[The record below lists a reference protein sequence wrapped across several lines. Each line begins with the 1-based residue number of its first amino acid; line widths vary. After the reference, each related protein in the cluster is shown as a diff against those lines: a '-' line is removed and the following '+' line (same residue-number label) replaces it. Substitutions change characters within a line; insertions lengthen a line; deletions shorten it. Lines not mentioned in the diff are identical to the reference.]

1 MNTKPKLKFRVVAG
15 HNPKTSEAL
24 LRPQIA
30 ERETYYMDQLVE
42 YALNAGYV
50 RGQFHDMRGA
60 LNGFVE
66 AMQQLGKD
74 GKAVNLNDWLRI
86 HGELTGQVDE
96 TRQLTDANE
105 YKVRIT
111 ALKELKRKASD
122 FSWTNIDDTG
132 VVPKIDT
139 ITYDGCPDNWKI
151 QKSSGFTATGRNLI
165 FDKIR
170 LADKVMARWSQGDE
184 EKSEELTPSG
194 SGYSFLKFDTVAAFA
209 GIPTGTKITL
219 LFTLHGGVE
228 GGAAYG
234 LKKEVTLVDGGS
246 EPHPTKRVAISEF
259 KVQKDGDSSEALL
272 KGENFDGVTGYDPA
286 EHSFYAH
293 LYDDGADMGE
303 MLFEPVDDDTWRCG
317 GLEVGVDETVKVV
330 LTPDPAK
337 PDFDPTP
344 AEATAIV
351 E

>member
-1 MNTKPKLKFRVVAG
+1 MANKPKLKFRVVAG
-15 HNPKTSEAL
+15 HNPKTKAPL

-96 TRQLTDANE
+96 TRVLTDANE

-165 FDKIR
+165 FDKTN
-170 LADKVMARWSQGDE
+170 LGDKVMANWVEDGE
-184 EKSEELTPSG
+184 EKSAELTPSG
-194 SGYSFLKFDTVAAFA
+194 SGYSFIKFSW
-209 GIPTGTKITL
+209 PTALAEVPVGTEIVLT
-219 LFTLHGGVE
+219 FTLHGGVE

-234 LKKEVTLVDGGS
+234 PKKDVTLV
-246 EPHPTKRVAISEF
+246 
-259 KVQKDGDSSEALL
+259 
-272 KGENFDGVTGYDPA
+272 PA
-286 EHSFYAH
+286 AS
-293 LYDDGADMGE
+293 
-303 MLFEPVDDDTWRCG
+303 
-317 GLEVGVDETVKVV
+317 
-330 LTPDPAK
+330 
-337 PDFDPTP
+337 
-344 AEATAIV
+344 
-351 E
+351 

>member
-1 MNTKPKLKFRVVAG
+1 MASKPKLKFRVVAG
-15 HNPKTSEAL
+15 HNPKTHEAL

-111 ALKELKRKASD
+111 ALKELKRKATD
-122 FSWTNIDDTG
+122 FSWTNVDDTG

-151 QKSSGFTATGRNLI
+151 QKSAGFTATGRNLI
-165 FDKIR
+165 FS
-170 LADKVMARWSQGDE
+170 ADLGDTVKATWTE
-184 EKSEELTPSG
+184 SGVEKTATLTPSG
-194 SGYSFLKFDTVAAFA
+194 SGYSFIKFNAVTAFA
-209 GIPTGTKITL
+209 SVPDGTEITL
-219 LFTLHGGVE
+219 VFTLHGGVE
-228 GGAAYG
+228 GGPAYG
-234 LKKEVTLVDGGS
+234 PKKNVTLV
-246 EPHPTKRVAISEF
+246 
-259 KVQKDGDSSEALL
+259 
-272 KGENFDGVTGYDPA
+272 PA
-286 EHSFYAH
+286 AS
-293 LYDDGADMGE
+293 
-303 MLFEPVDDDTWRCG
+303 
-317 GLEVGVDETVKVV
+317 
-330 LTPDPAK
+330 
-337 PDFDPTP
+337 
-344 AEATAIV
+344 
-351 E
+351 

>member
-1 MNTKPKLKFRVVAG
+1 MANKPKLKFRVIAG
-15 HNPKTSEAL
+15 RNPKTHEPL
-24 LRPQIA
+24 LRPLIA
-30 ERETYYMDQLVE
+30 DRETYYMDQLVE

-86 HGELTGQVDE
+86 HGELSGTVDE

-170 LADKVMARWSQGDE
+170 LADKVMAQWLEGDE
-184 EKSEELTPSG
+184 EKSAELTPSG

-209 GIPTGTKITL
+209 DIPVGTKITL

-234 LKKEVTLVDGGS
+234 LKKEVTLVDSGS
-246 EPHPTKRVAISEF
+246 ENPPSIEKIASEGSEGIVKGEAFSAEGENLSWGTGDSVKVKWTQSGEEKEAVVTPSNTTPTKMDFNAVAAFEDIPDNTELTFVFSLGGQSA
-259 KVQKDGDSSEALL
+259 QKTTELI
-272 KGENFDGVTGYDPA
+272 
-286 EHSFYAH
+286 
-293 LYDDGADMGE
+293 GA
-303 MLFEPVDDDTWRCG
+303 
-317 GLEVGVDETVKVV
+317 
-330 LTPDPAK
+330 
-337 PDFDPTP
+337 
-344 AEATAIV
+344 
-351 E
+351 